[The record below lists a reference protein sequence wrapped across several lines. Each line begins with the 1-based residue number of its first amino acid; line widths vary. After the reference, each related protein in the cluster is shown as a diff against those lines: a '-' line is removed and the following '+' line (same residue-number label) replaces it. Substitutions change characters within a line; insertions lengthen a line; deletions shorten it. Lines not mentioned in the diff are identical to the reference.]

1 MSDILSF
8 FQDFDFAKLLPEPEK
23 FMNSLEGWIRFFVLL
38 GPLVLLGLGLWYYFY
53 PPKEANY
60 RAGFRTYFGMGSV
73 EAWRF
78 AQHLAGK
85 AYLIL
90 GGILTAAMLLVGLFF
105 SGRSAMATV
114 IVALVCVII
123 ELLLVIATWVLI
135 YMLVYRAYDK
145 DGNRRKK

>member
-23 FMNSLEGWIRFFVLL
+23 YMNSLEGWIRFFVLL
-38 GPLVLLGLGLWYYFY
+38 GPLVLLGLGIWYYY
-53 PPKEANY
+53 CPPKEANY

-73 EAWRF
+73 EAWMF
-78 AQHLAGK
+78 AQKLAGK

-90 GGILTAAMLLVGLFF
+90 GGGLTAVMFVISLFF
-105 SGRSAMATV
+105 SGKNAMATV
-114 IVALVCVII
+114 IVALICVIV
-123 ELLLVIATWVLI
+123 ELLLVIAVWVLI

-145 DGNRRKK
+145 DGNRRK